1 MVRRCEARATAI
13 NGNTPKRTI
22 WIGVLLLSLFV
33 VIPQILV
40 PLALPADTV
49 RLPML
54 TSLGQPATWPYAFGA
69 LVCHQWPD
77 RSFAFAG
84 NQLPVC
90 ERCLAV
96 EFGMVAAFGA
106 AVVVKPPSGF
116 FPSLAAFLPRRMRS
130 QFAVLGVGLVLMFPM
145 VVDGGL
151 QLMSAYVSGTPQR
164 VTTGFL
170 YGIGQAGL
178 VIGLVANFIWLAQ
191 RRMDRAAAS
200 VKIDR
205 EGSR

>member
-1 MVRRCEARATAI
+1 MVRRCEARATADDD
-13 NGNTPKRTI
+13 NTPKRGI
-22 WIGVLLLSLFV
+22 WVGILLLSLFV

-54 TSLGQPATWPYAFGA
+54 TSLGQPSTWPYAFGA

-77 RSFAFAG
+77 RSFALAG

-130 QFAVLGVGLVLMFPM
+130 PFAILAVGLALMLPM
-145 VVDGGL
+145 VLDGGL
-151 QLMSAYVSGTPQR
+151 QLVTAYVSGTPQR
-164 VTTGFL
+164 FVTGFV

-178 VIGLVANFIWLAQ
+178 VIGFVALAL
-191 RRMDRAAAS
+191 RVS
-200 VKIDR
+200 
-205 EGSR
+205 EG